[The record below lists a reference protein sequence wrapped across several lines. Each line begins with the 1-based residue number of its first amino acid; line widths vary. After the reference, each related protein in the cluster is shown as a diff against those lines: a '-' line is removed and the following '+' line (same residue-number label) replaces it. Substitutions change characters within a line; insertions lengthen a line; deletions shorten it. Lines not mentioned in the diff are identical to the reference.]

1 MSVGN
6 IENNHIDNN
15 FLTYNFVVGEDFVQ
29 ERLDN
34 FVCDKFKDRTRSQIK
49 NLIENGKVL
58 LNGKVKKAGEKLKLN
73 DKVDVIIEKPKEVK
87 IEKQNIKLDIVY
99 QDEDL
104 AVINKPQGM
113 VVHPAVGNFSG
124 TLVNALL
131 YNIKDLSGINGE
143 LRPGIVHRL
152 DKNTAGLLVVAK
164 NDKSH
169 LDLQKQIQSKTCKR
183 FYKAIVIG
191 NVKDDDGIIETYIGR
206 SSKDRKKMA
215 VTDSKNG
222 RIAIT
227 HYKVLERFNGYTFV
241 EFELKTGRTHQIR
254 VHCAEVLK
262 TPILGDFDYAERQKN
277 IYHLNG
283 QLLCAYKI
291 EFNQPTTGERLS
303 FNIDLPDYFEIVLQT
318 LRKKC

>member
-1 MSVGN
+1 MSV
-6 IENNHIDNN
+6 NNSNTNHLNDEY
-15 FLTYNFVVGEDFVQ
+15 LTYNFVVDEYFVQ
-29 ERLDN
+29 QRLDN
-34 FVCDKFKDRTRSQIK
+34 FVCNNFKDKTRSQIK
-49 NLIENGKVL
+49 NLIENGNVL
-58 LNGKVKKAGEKLKLN
+58 LNGKNKKAGEKLKLGDN
-73 DKVDVIIEKPKEVK
+73 VVVILEKPKQVK
-87 IEKQNIKLDIVY
+87 IEKQNILLDIVY

-152 DKNTAGLLVVAK
+152 DKNTAGLLVIAK
-164 NDKSH
+164 NDKAH
-169 LDLQKQIQSKTCKR
+169 LALQKQIQSKTCKR

-191 NVKDDDGIIETYIGR
+191 NVKDDEGVIETYIGR
-206 SSKDRKKMA
+206 SSKNRKKMA
-215 VTDSKNG
+215 VTNSKNG
-222 RIAIT
+222 RLAIT
-227 HYKVLERFNGYTFV
+227 HFKVLERLCGYTFM

-254 VHCAEVLK
+254 VHCSEVLK

-277 IYHLNG
+277 IFHLNG
-283 QLLCAYKI
+283 QLLCAYNI

-303 FNIDLPDYFEIVLQT
+303 FSINLPDYFENVLQT